1 MSLFQ
6 QRARLKEIWTLLLT
20 IQKDA
25 GTVSYEYASCSLPF
39 TGSAGST
46 ILFHGAPGRSITA
59 VPPWGMHWRKFNN
72 ISTS

>member
-25 GTVSYEYASCSLPF
+25 GTVRYESASCSLPF
-39 TGSAGST
+39 TESAGST
-46 ILFHGAPGRSITA
+46 ILFHGAPGRIITA